1 MKKRILMLTLVLM
14 IVLSS
19 FSVASAASYYI
30 NSFHSEFGLELDAT
44 NSRSWNI
51 YDNKGNYLAGDW
63 VNFPPGG
70 TIIYKGFMPTGFYKN
85 TYSPDFTFS
94 KYMIKYPDY
103 HTLTTADLPLLITD
117 TQKFTSW
124 EDSDKTDPFYQDGE
138 WINSPDI
145 ITVKIKPAQRILF
158 NYTADNKDKFLKSIS
173 ATPQKSIT
181 LHQGYYI
188 NNQVIDLVIK
198 KDTTDLLLGQNA
210 LDLSDFPVHRPLNQN
225 EYLGYTQAN
234 SGNWIWYPGSNGDP
248 VSTDKNSLVTF
259 VLDRRYCSYKVVSAN
274 TGLVLEQGGQLPE
287 IPDDGIYSGPGNI
300 TDNYLLDRGDFEEG
314 LIGDIKFGFE
324 NLFQFIRMP
333 FELLYKFILTL
344 GDVITYALGTVA
356 GFTTALQGIYAILPG
371 PIWFLVIMAIS
382 INVFKL
388 IFGR

>member
-1 MKKRILMLTLVLM
+1 MLTFVLM

-19 FSVASAASYYI
+19 FSFTFATSYYL
-30 NSFHSEFGLELDAT
+30 NSFTPGFGFELDT
-44 NSRSWNI
+44 EGGKTWYM
-51 YDNKGNYLAGDW
+51 YDNNGRQILKSYFNYANGSIRWHDILQTSYYSQNRAIGTDY
-63 VNFPPGG
+63 NYPYYIENQFP
-70 TIIYKGFMPTGFYKN
+70 N
-85 TYSPDFTFS
+85 AYS
-94 KYMIKYPDY
+94 
-103 HTLTTADLPLLITD
+103 LTNDDLPLQITD
-117 TQKFTSW
+117 EEFIPW
-124 EDSDKTDPFYQDGE
+124 DNSDKNDPFYENGE

-145 ITVKIKPAQRILF
+145 ITVNIKPAQRILF
-158 NYTADNKDKFLKSIS
+158 NYSPENKDKFLKSIS
-173 ATPQKSIT
+173 ATPKKSIT

-198 KDTTDLLLGQNA
+198 KDTTDLLIGQNA

-248 VSTDKNSLVTF
+248 VSTDKNSIVTF